1 VIFLLD
7 GDGVA
12 RGVWEY
18 ETNQVPDFDEH
29 LAAARAL

>member
-7 GDGVA
+7 GGGAV

-18 ETNQVPDFDEH
+18 ETSEVPDFEPL